1 MSPPTAPAPRTGSL
15 LPAGARSTVRGAARA
30 VVATVGAV
38 LAGLVLALPA
48 VHLPITAAPAG
59 LRAAVVSSV
68 DHRPTSFTAA
78 PVPGTGP
85 ATHAVVRP
93 VALAA
98 PAVVQ
103 VLAAPGSVRA
113 AAPAAALAADL
124 ASGAPWVLLAAALL
138 AAALAGVSRPPAR
151 RRVPVRAPHL
161 GPAPLRGPPAGL
173 APAP

>member
-1 MSPPTAPAPRTGSL
+1 MVPTAAPAPRTGSPL
-15 LPAGARSTVRGAARA
+15 PTGLPAGARSAVRGAARA

-48 VHLPITAAPAG
+48 GHLPFTPVPTG
-59 LRAAVVSSV
+59 PQTAVVFSA
-68 DHRPTSFTAA
+68 DHRPISLTAGPLGGA
-78 PVPGTGP
+78 GP
-85 ATHAVVRP
+85 AAHTVVRP
-93 VALAA
+93 VTPAT

-103 VLAAPGSVRA
+103 VLAAPRS
-113 AAPAAALAADL
+113 AAL
-124 ASGAPWVLLAAALL
+124 GAQWVLLAAALVGL
-138 AAALAGVSRPPAR
+138 SRPLTR